1 MLYRPVHDQC
11 VPAARVYNINR
22 VCHGRTVRKT
32 MIVLFW
38 DRESI
43 FFITHP
49 YLTLPKQPKNGAI
62 FGVIYPWLSKTKPK
76 IKNRPN
82 SPDVAFYYLSIRIF
96 GEAYKSKLTFTA
108 HPPFS
113 CTSFRTLHQVSCK
126 YYIFSIVAPSRY

>member
-1 MLYRPVHDQC
+1 MPVFTNLMLQITFLMLLI
-11 VPAARVYNINR
+11 INADR
-22 VCHGRTVRKT
+22 ILLVRRRTVG
-32 MIVLFW
+32 L
-38 DRESI
+38 ESRG
-43 FFITHP
+43 TKKRQM
-49 YLTLPKQPKNGAI
+49 TQNGKNGAI
-62 FGVIYPWLSKTKPK
+62 FGFIYPWLSKTKPK